1 MNKIFLCFLTI
12 IVSLNC
18 NGIENGIK
26 NITTIRDKPIVIY
39 FIRHGKTIFNKMNR
53 VQGWADSPLTPEGEK
68 VAEDLGRGLKD
79 TLFVSAYTGDA
90 GRHRETAGIVLKL
103 NNNKN
108 TPLYETKDLRE
119 WYFGSFEGDLSK
131 IMYGAMLNAV
141 GVKNGDNPAQII
153 KDLSIP
159 QMANGIALA
168 DPQKEAEDWQ
178 AIETRIK
185 RALETITKEVSA
197 KGGGNVLIVTSGL
210 TISSILY
217 IIDPSQKRLGVDNA
231 SVSKVIFKDGKYTVE
246 SFGDLKFVEQG
257 NIIR

>member
-12 IVSLNC
+12 VLTLNC
-18 NGIENGIK
+18 NGIGNGKK
-26 NITTIRDKPIVIY
+26 NVQTLSDKPIVMY
-39 FIRHGKTIFNKMNR
+39 FIRHGKTIFNTTNR

-68 VAEDLGRGLKD
+68 VVEDLGRGLKD
-79 TLFVSAYTGDA
+79 ILFVSAYTGDA
-90 GRHRETAGIVLKL
+90 GRHRETAGIVLNL

-119 WYFGSFEGDLSK
+119 WYFGSFEGDLNQ
-131 IMYGAMLNAV
+131 IMFSAMLKSV
-141 GVKNGDNPAQII
+141 GVKNGDNSTQIL

-168 DPQKEAEDWQ
+168 DPKKEAEDWQ
-178 AIETRIK
+178 TIETRIK
-185 RALETITKEVSA
+185 RALETITKEVLA
-197 KGGGNVLIVTSGL
+197 KGGGNILIVTSGL

-231 SVSKVIFKDGKYTVE
+231 SVSEVIFKDGKYTVE
-246 SFGDLKFVEQG
+246 SFGDMKFVEQG
-257 NIIR
+257 NTIR